1 MQGILVSGKPHLGTD
16 RLVLLLRAFRARLV
30 ELGVDLRF
38 GAAMADLLVQRGR
51 VAGVRLRGAS
61 PEHAALAGGGPC
73 LRQCLSAWHG
83 LQELGRSAFPVNSQA
98 TDGDAVVPSHCIT

>member
-38 GAAMADLLVQRGR
+38 GATMADLLVQRGR
-51 VAGVRLRGAS
+51 VCGVRLRGAS
-61 PEHAALAGGGPC
+61 SEDKVFAVGGPC

-83 LQELGRSAFPVNSQA
+83 LQELGRSAILVKTQA
-98 TDGDAVVPSHCIT
+98 TDGDEVVPSHCIT